1 MSQMRRLTIVEREEL
16 QQRGCRAE
24 DWDNIQVSLD
34 FTPTQLSDVRFRGCV
49 SIGSRTILRDVSL
62 ANYDIASDCHIES
75 VMCMECR
82 QPSSFGEGVEVVAV
96 NENGGRS
103 VTLYREITSQ
113 TAYLMAMMRNRIE
126 AVEELCRQARE
137 RADEHRSPMGQVA
150 ERVRIFGAKFIREV
164 CVEADVTIEG
174 VSLLENGTVGRGS
187 FVGIDVRARDF
198 IFSDEATIDGGVSI
212 ERCYVGEK
220 CTLANGFTA
229 IDTLFFAN
237 CHCENGES
245 AAVFAGPFTVSHHKS
260 SLLIA
265 GIFSFFNAG
274 SGTNQSNHLFKSGA
288 IHQAVHQRGTK
299 FGSSAY
305 VMAPSIEGAF
315 TVVLGRHTRHHDT
328 QDMPYSYLIEE
339 EGRSSLMPGMSL
351 TSYGTV
357 RDVEKWRQRDKR
369 TLKRDN
375 INFEEFNPFLTG
387 RMLRGVDALTRMQ
400 ERDPEAKS
408 YTYNRTTIRAAML
421 ARGVKLYNSAI
432 AASLGMMLRAG
443 DYLAD
448 CRYDGEWIDV
458 GGQYV
463 PFGMVEELLQRIA
476 RKELGLAEVTKTFDA
491 IAERYDDMA
500 AVYAY
505 NILAHLIG
513 HLPTAEDVKQAI
525 EASDNILQRMR
536 ATTDADRNRDMGT
549 DMMVGYGYDFR
560 DEAEHEA
567 DFVNTHR

>member
-1 MSQMRRLTIVEREEL
+1 MSQMRRLTTEERVEL
-16 QQRGCRAE
+16 QGRGCRARC
-24 DWDNIQVSLD
+24 WDDVMVSES
-34 FTPTQLSDVRFRGCV
+34 FTPAQLSDVRFGGRV
-49 SIGSRTILRDVSL
+49 SIGERTIIRNASIT
-62 ANYDIASDCHIES
+62 NYDIASDCHIED

-82 QPSSFGEGVEVVAV
+82 HRSSFGEGVEVAAV

-113 TAYLMAMMRNRIE
+113 TAYIMAMMRNRKE
-126 AVEELCRQARE
+126 AVERMLCMARE
-137 RADEHRSPMGQVA
+137 QAEQRASDMAYVA
-150 ERVRIFGAKFIREV
+150 SGARISGVKFIREV
-164 CVEADVTIEG
+164 RIEADTLIEG

-187 FVGIDVRARDF
+187 VVGIDVRARDF

-237 CHCENGES
+237 CHCENGEA

-265 GIFSFFNAG
+265 GVFSFFNAG

-408 YTYNRTTIRAAML
+408 YTYNRTTIRASML
-421 ARGVKLYNSAI
+421 VRGIKLYNSAI

-443 DYLAD
+443 NYLSERV
-448 CRYDGEWIDV
+448 CDGEWIDL

-463 PFGMVEELLQRIA
+463 PFEMVEQLLSRIA
-476 RKELGLAEVTKTFDA
+476 NGELGLADIANYFDDMA
-491 IAERYDDMA
+491 KRYDDMA

-505 NILAHLIG
+505 GILAHLTG
-513 HLPTAEDVKQAI
+513 HTPTTEDVEQTIA
-525 EASDNILQRMR
+525 ASDNILARMR
-536 ATTDADRNRDMGT
+536 ATTDADRNRDMGN

-560 DEAEHEA
+560 DEAEHVL
-567 DFVNTHR
+567 DFENTHR

>member
-1 MSQMRRLTIVEREEL
+1 MSQMRRLTAEERVEL

-24 DWDNIQVSLD
+24 SWDGVLVSEDFAVEQVSN
-34 FTPTQLSDVRFRGCV
+34 VRFSGSV
-49 SIGSRTILRDVSL
+49 SIGSRSIIRDVSIR
-62 ANYDIASDCHIES
+62 NYAIATDCHIEA

-82 QPSSFGEGVEVVAV
+82 HASSFGEGVEVAAV

-113 TAYLMAMMRNRIE
+113 TAYLMAMMRNRKE
-126 AVEELCRQARE
+126 ATDRLIALARE
-137 RADEHRSPMGQVA
+137 RAESHRSDVGEVGA
-150 ERVRIFGAKFIREV
+150 GTRIFGVRFIREV
-164 CVEADVTIEG
+164 RIEEGATIEG
-174 VSLLENGTVGRGS
+174 VSLLENGTVGKGC
-187 FVGIDVRARDF
+187 FVGVDVRAHDF
-198 IFSDEATIDGGVSI
+198 VFSDEATIEGGVSI
-212 ERCYVGEK
+212 ERCYVGERCK
-220 CTLANGFTA
+220 LANGFTA

-408 YTYNRTTIRAAML
+408 YTYNRTTIRATML
-421 ARGVKLYNSAI
+421 VRGIKLYNSAI
-432 AASLGMMLRAG
+432 AASLGMMLREG
-443 DYLAD
+443 NYLAE
-448 CRYDGEWIDV
+448 RRTDGEWIDV
-458 GGQYV
+458 AGQYV
-463 PFGMVEELLQRIA
+463 PFELVEELLQRIA
-476 RKELGLAEVTKTFDA
+476 RGECDLEQAARFFDDVAEQ
-491 IAERYDDMA
+491 YSDMA

-505 NILAHLIG
+505 GILAHLIG
-513 HLPTAEDVKQAI
+513 HTPTQEDVEQAI
-525 EASDNILQRMR
+525 AASDNILQRMR

-567 DFVNTHR
+567 DFVNTHS

>member
-1 MSQMRRLTIVEREEL
+1 MSQMRRLTAEERVEL

-24 DWDNIQVSLD
+24 SWDGVMVSED
-34 FTPTQLSDVRFRGCV
+34 FAVEQLSNVRFGGSV
-49 SIGSRTILRDVSL
+49 SIGSRSVIRDASIR
-62 ANYDIASDCHIES
+62 NYAIASDCHIET

-82 QPSSFGEGVEVVAV
+82 HASTFGEGVEVAAV

-113 TAYLMAMMRNRIE
+113 TAYLMAMMRNRKE
-126 AVEELCRQARE
+126 ATDRLIAMARE
-137 RADEHRSPMGQVA
+137 CAESRRSDIGEVGA
-150 ERVRIFGAKFIREV
+150 GTRIFGVRFIREV
-164 CVEADVTIEG
+164 RIEEGVTIEG
-174 VSLLENGTVGRGS
+174 VSLMENGTVGKGC
-187 FVGIDVRARDF
+187 FVGVDVRAHDF
-198 IFSDEATIDGGVSI
+198 VFSDEATIEGGVSI

-220 CTLANGFTA
+220 CKLANGFTA

-408 YTYNRTTIRAAML
+408 YTYNRTTIRATML
-421 ARGVKLYNSAI
+421 VRGIKLYNSAI
-432 AASLGMMLRAG
+432 AASLGMMLREG
-443 DYLAD
+443 NYLAE
-448 CRYDGEWIDV
+448 RRTDGEWIDV
-458 GGQYV
+458 AGQYV
-463 PFGMVEELLQRIA
+463 PFELVEELLQRIA
-476 RKELGLAEVTKTFDA
+476 RGECDLVQTARFFDDVA
-491 IAERYDDMA
+491 AQYSDMA

-505 NILAHLIG
+505 DILAHLLG
-513 HLPTAEDVKQAI
+513 HTPTSEDVEQAI
-525 EASDNILQRMR
+525 AASDNILQRMR

-560 DEAEHEA
+560 LESEHEA
-567 DFVNTHR
+567 DFMNTHS